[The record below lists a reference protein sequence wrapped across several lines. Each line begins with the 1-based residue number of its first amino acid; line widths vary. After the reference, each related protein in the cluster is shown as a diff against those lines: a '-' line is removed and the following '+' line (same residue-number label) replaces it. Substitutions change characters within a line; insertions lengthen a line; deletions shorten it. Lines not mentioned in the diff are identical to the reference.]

1 MANDQPAGS
10 ALPGFFV
17 ASKLAVPS
25 LVNTPIPIRF
35 RSPVYKWC
43 KSAAGEISALVQSL
57 PALCDAPGSEGLSMF
72 INPWDMDIGGIWW
85 AWWALGTFG
94 IVGTGLLITARR
106 RRRDGT

>member
-1 MANDQPAGS
+1 MRCAG
-10 ALPGFFV
+10 
-17 ASKLAVPS
+17 
-25 LVNTPIPIRF
+25 IR
-35 RSPVYKWC
+35 
-43 KSAAGEISALVQSL
+43 
-57 PALCDAPGSEGLSMF
+57 DLSMF

>member
-10 ALPGFFV
+10 ALAGFFV
-17 ASKLAVPS
+17 ASKLAVS
-25 LVNTPIPIRF
+25 LLVHSPILIRF
-35 RSPVYKWC
+35 RSPVDKWC

-57 PALCDAPGSEGLSMF
+57 SALRDAPGSEGLSMF

-94 IVGTGLLITARR
+94 IATGLLITARR